1 MSNAGVYRWP
11 WYFSSQWNITREG
24 ALRVGAYTSHNGY
37 REGIVIWYVERDT
50 YRAGWYTYVY

>member
-1 MSNAGVYRWP
+1 MQGYIVDPGNSLASGTLPERV
-11 WYFSSQWNITREG
+11 
-24 ALRVGAYTSHNGY
+24 LRVGAYTSHNGY